1 MSSLARLLKFH
12 SALVHAITEVR
23 GCSTLVDSS
32 KRPERAVYLRRAEDL
47 DVYVVHLVRDA
58 RAVAHSTMRHLGVSA
73 EAAAR
78 SWQLDNRAAEHA
90 RPYFP
95 ANRWLTVRY
104 EDLCNRREAALA
116 DIFRFAGLDP
126 EQREPDYWARDH
138 HIIGNDMR
146 LAPDPEIRLD
156 ERWKQGLAATDR
168 SVVETLAGPMNSTYG
183 YA

>member
-1 MSSLARLLKFH
+1 M
-12 SALVHAITEVR
+12 
-23 GCSTLVDSS
+23 
-32 KRPERAVYLRRAEDL
+32 
-47 DVYVVHLVRDA
+47 
-58 RAVAHSTMRHLGVSA
+58 
-73 EAAAR
+73 
-78 SWQLDNRAAEHA
+78 
-90 RPYFP
+90 
-95 ANRWLTVRY
+95 RY